1 MWHVLKTAAEC
12 AAANVTYEHRVND
25 KSNYNWCIVP
35 HSGSDAVLFI
45 SVAILLSC
53 ICSGQLAALYI
64 LLLGEL
70 PIGLACGR
78 HFYQQ
83 GRLRNTNRLVEF
95 S

>member
-1 MWHVLKTAAEC
+1 MWHTLQTAAEC

-25 KSNYNWCIVP
+25 KSNYNWCVVP
-35 HSGSDAVLFI
+35 NSGSDAILFI

-70 PIGLACGR
+70 PLCSACSAAPLKRGVLLPA
-78 HFYQQ
+78 QQ
-83 GRLRNTNRLVEF
+83 SIPPF
-95 S
+95 